1 MDEFKNK
8 VKNLFINKDLQK
20 EYINIIKNLIL
31 ETDENKITTLM
42 EDIEVFKYNIK

>member
-31 ETDENKITTLM
+31 ETD
-42 EDIEVFKYNIK
+42 